1 MPDAPRRL
9 PPPPPPRTEGADPA
23 VLAWVATHLGD
34 LCDGGPD
41 AVAGSPRFRGGQ
53 TAADRALAGL
63 DLHGYADARSE
74 VHPRGRR
81 GATGLSPWI
90 RHGLLPLPRVWAAAA
105 DAPVRDRDRFRDEL
119 LWQEYARHLYAR
131 LGPQLRDG
139 LRRTLPPRVPSGADP
154 WAEAR
159 ADGMACLD
167 LALDEL
173 AQDGWLVNQTRMW
186 VASQW
191 AVRSGADWREG
202 EDELFR
208 RLLDGSRAA
217 NRLGWQ
223 WVAGTATGRPYDF
236 SRWQVERRAPGVC
249 AACPRATDC
258 PIEDWPED
266 PPLGDAAPGPLL
278 RHDPDPGA
286 TAGPATV
293 EAVPDAAPT
302 AVWLTAESLGDADPA
317 LAAHP
322 SLPAVFVFDA
332 PLLTRLRLDAR
343 RLVFLAE
350 SLGDLAARREV
361 AVWRGDVVATLGPD
375 GATGGMPLAVTH
387 APVPGFRRRAAALPV
402 VERHPWP
409 WLRRPAGGGV
419 ASFSAWRGGD
429 RGREGRGGRGG
440 PGGRA
445 GQARRRR

>member
-9 PPPPPPRTEGADPA
+9 PAPPPPTAEGPDPA
-23 VLAWVATHLGD
+23 VLAWVAAHLGD

-53 TAADRALAGL
+53 RAADRALAAL
-63 DLHGYADARSE
+63 DLRGYAEARSE
-74 VHPRGRR
+74 VHPREGR
-81 GATGLSPWI
+81 GATALSPWI

-105 DAPVRDRDRFRDEL
+105 DAPPRDRDRFRDEL

-131 LGPQLRDG
+131 LGARTWAG
-139 LRRTLPPRVPSGADP
+139 LRRTLPQTAPPGADP
-154 WAEAR
+154 WADAR
-159 ADGMACLD
+159 GDGMACLE
-167 LALDEL
+167 LVLDEL
-173 AQDGWLVNQTRMW
+173 AEDGWLVNQARMW

-191 AVRSGADWREG
+191 AVRAGADWREG
-202 EDELFR
+202 EDALFR

-223 WVAGTATGRPYDF
+223 WVAGTATGRPYGF

-249 AACPRATDC
+249 ATCPLAASC

-266 PPLGDAAPGPLL
+266 PPLGDAPAEPLL
-278 RHDPDPGA
+278 RHDPAPGA
-286 TAGPATV
+286 TAGPAGV
-293 EAVPDAAPT
+293 ERLSDAAPA

-322 SLPAVFVFDA
+322 DLPVVFVFDA
-332 PLLTRLRLDAR
+332 PLLARLRLDAR

-350 SLGDLAARREV
+350 ALGDLAARREV
-361 AVWRGDVVATLGPD
+361 AVWRGDVVATLAAE
-375 GATGGMPLAVTH
+375 GAAGGGPLAVTH
-387 APVPGFRRRAAALPV
+387 APVPGFRRRAAGLPI

-409 WLRRPAGGGV
+409 WLRRPTGGSV
-419 ASFSAWRGGD
+419 ASFSAWRGD
-429 RGREGRGGRGG
+429 RGGQGGRG
-440 PGGRA
+440 
-445 GQARRRR
+445 RRRR

>member
-9 PPPPPPRTEGADPA
+9 PAPPAPGAEGPDAA
-23 VLAWVATHLGD
+23 VLAWVATHLGY

-53 TAADRALAGL
+53 RAADRALAAL
-63 DLHGYADARSE
+63 DLRGYADRRSE

-81 GATGLSPWI
+81 GATALSPWI

-105 DAPVRDRDRFRDEL
+105 DAPPRDRDRFRDEL

-131 LGPQLRDG
+131 LGARTRDG
-139 LRRTLPPRVPSGADP
+139 LRRTLPPLAPPGSDP
-154 WAEAR
+154 WADAR

-173 AQDGWLVNQTRMW
+173 DEDGWLVNQTRMW

-191 AVRSGADWREG
+191 AVRAGADWHEG
-202 EDELFR
+202 EDALFR

-223 WVAGTATGRPYDF
+223 WVAGTATGRPYGF
-236 SRWQVERRAPGVC
+236 SRWQVEKRAPGVC
-249 AACPRATDC
+249 TGCPRAADC
-258 PIEDWPED
+258 PIEDWPAD
-266 PPLGDAAPGPLL
+266 PPLGDAPPEPLL
-278 RHDPDPGA
+278 RADPDPGA

-293 EAVPDAAPT
+293 ERLPDTEPA
-302 AVWLTAESLGDADPA
+302 AVWLTAESLGDDDPA

-322 SLPAVFVFDA
+322 ELPAVFVFDA
-332 PLLTRLRLDAR
+332 PLLARLRLDPR

-350 SLGDLAARREV
+350 TLGDLAARREV
-361 AVWRGDVVATLGPD
+361 AVWRGDVVAALGQD
-375 GATGGMPLAVTH
+375 GPADPAALAVTH
-387 APVPGFRRRAAALPV
+387 APVPGFRTRAAALPI

-409 WLRRPAGGGV
+409 WLRRPTGGSV
-419 ASFSAWRGGD
+419 ASFSAWRGGRD
-429 RGREGRGGRGG
+429 G
-440 PGGRA
+440 
-445 GQARRRR
+445 RRR